1 MQLENTSQSMP
12 IAGKNQIEALNYAF
26 QLYLM
31 GELDEKLFLYFCLLN
46 DKLLA

>member
-1 MQLENTSQSMP
+1 MQLENTSYP
-12 IAGKNQIEALNYAF
+12 IPMSSERQIEALNFAF

-46 DKLLA
+46 EKLEA